1 LENIQMSPVRTS
13 KAPSKVTESLSPDG
27 MNGLLAAIVDSSDD
41 AIVSKDTNGFITSWN
56 KSAERMF
63 GYPADEAI
71 GKHISLIIPSDRLAE
86 EDSIL
91 ARIRRGERVEHFETV
106 RVRKDGTSLDISLTI
121 SPVKDATGHIV
132 GAAKIARDITE
143 RRVAERTLA
152 ERALLLDRSS
162 DAILVRDAADRVVY
176 WNNAASEVYGY
187 TSEEAMGRVTHELL
201 QTEFPEP
208 RERIVEQLHR
218 DGRWAGELV
227 HRRKDGRKITVAS
240 RWVLDQDR
248 DGNRNRVLETNNDIT
263 RQKQSEK
270 ALLESEARLRA
281 LAEGLDAQVR
291 FRTQELEQRN
301 LEVVQQSQQ
310 LRDLSNRL
318 LQSQDQERRHIARE
332 LHDSAGQIITAL
344 LMQLAALGHQTR
356 QNPPLA
362 KGVEEAETLL
372 QQLNR
377 EIRTMSYLLH
387 PPLLD
392 ETGLAEAIRWY
403 IEGLSQRSGLA
414 IEFHIAKDVGRLGQ
428 ETEMALFRIVQEC
441 LTNVH
446 RHSGSGKAAIR
457 IARSGDRVSLEVA
470 DKGKG
475 LSADKL
481 AGIRAGRSGVGIT
494 GIRERVR
501 HLEGTVEIDSNLSG
515 TRVSVVVPATTT
527 LKTTLPES
535 RQLRI

>member
-1 LENIQMSPVRTS
+1 
-13 KAPSKVTESLSPDG
+13 
-27 MNGLLAAIVDSSDD
+27 
-41 AIVSKDTNGFITSWN
+41 
-56 KSAERMF
+56 
-63 GYPADEAI
+63 
-71 GKHISLIIPSDRLAE
+71 
-86 EDSIL
+86 
-91 ARIRRGERVEHFETV
+91 
-106 RVRKDGTSLDISLTI
+106 
-121 SPVKDATGHIV
+121 
-132 GAAKIARDITE
+132 
-143 RRVAERTLA
+143 
-152 ERALLLDRSS
+152 
-162 DAILVRDAADRVVY
+162 
-176 WNNAASEVYGY
+176 
-187 TSEEAMGRVTHELL
+187 MGCVTHELF

-208 RERIVEQLHR
+208 RERIVEKLHR
-218 DGRWAGELV
+218 DGRWAGELI
-227 HRRKDGRKITVAS
+227 HRRKDGRQITVAS
-240 RWVLDQDR
+240 RWVLDQD
-248 DGNRNRVLETNNDIT
+248 RNRVLETNNDIT

-281 LAEGLDAQVR
+281 LAEGLDTEVR

-414 IEFHIAKDVGRLGQ
+414 IEFHIAKDVGRLSQ

-457 IARSGDRVSLEVA
+457 IARNGDRVSLEVA

-501 HLEGTVEIDSNLSG
+501 HLKGTVDIDSNQSG
-515 TRVSVVVPATTT
+515 TRISIVVPAA
-527 LKTTLPES
+527 PVHDSEYAAGSSEPS
-535 RQLRI
+535 RGVSCN